1 MNDLPDWVKMI
12 TGGVAGSIA
21 EVATIPVDTA
31 VFYLKILKK
40 NFRRYDYRSKNRI
53 QMDCINI
60 RVS

>member
-21 EVATIPVDTA
+21 EIATIPVDTA
-31 VFYLKILKK
+31 VFYLLILKK
-40 NFRRYDYRSKNRI
+40 NFRRCDYRSKNPI

-60 RVS
+60 KVS